1 MKLDN
6 LKDNRVLVVGDLIVD
21 TYHMG
26 SVLRISPEA
35 PIPVVRVTKSFSVLG
50 GAANVARNL
59 KTLHSQPVVIGVR
72 GKDANGDL
80 MERLFRDCD
89 IESHIVCCDYPT
101 ITKTRIV
108 GNRQQIVRVDFETDK
123 MKLPSEVYQQVFSE
137 IERTL
142 PTIDIIVLSDYGKG
156 FCNDTLCHY
165 IIEKANECRK
175 PIIVDPKGNDWYKYG
190 KATFITPNVKEL
202 SDAAGKNLENTDED
216 VITVGRKLQRRFKF
230 DHVLVTRSEKGMT
243 LITNNETYNL
253 PTVAREV
260 FDVSGA
266 GDTVVATLA
275 ASLAGG
281 LQLKQALTL
290 ANQAAGIVV
299 GKSGTQPIHFE
310 ELTISDTYLGDNKL
324 LTMEQL
330 NDLLLILR
338 EKRKKI
344 VFTNGCFDVIHMGHV
359 SYLQEARKLGDV
371 LILGL
376 NSDASVKRLKGE
388 KRPVNN
394 EVSRTKVLSAMS
406 CVDYIIVFDDD
417 TPYNL
422 IKAVRPDF
430 LVKGGDYRVEDVV
443 GREFAGEV
451 KLLNFVEGYSSSK
464 IIGLMNQ

>member
-1 MKLDN
+1 MKLEN
-6 LKDNRVLVVGDLIVD
+6 LKDKCVLVVGDLIVD
-21 TYHMG
+21 TYHTG
-26 SVLRISPEA
+26 DVSRISPEA

-59 KTLHSQPVVIGVR
+59 KTLHCLPVVIGVR

-80 MERLFRDCD
+80 MERLFSDSN
-89 IESHIVCCDYPT
+89 IECHIVCSDFPT
-101 ITKTRIV
+101 ITKSRIV

-123 MKLPSEVYQQVFSE
+123 MKLPSEVYQQVFYE
-137 IERTL
+137 IEQVL
-142 PTIDIIVLSDYGKG
+142 PTVDVIVLSDYGKG
-156 FCNDTLCHY
+156 FCNDTLCRY
-165 IIEKANECRK
+165 LIEKANECMK
-175 PIIVDPKGNDWYKYG
+175 PIIVDPKGNDWYKYS

-202 SDAAGKNLENTDED
+202 SDVVGEHIENTDEN
-216 VITVGRKLQRRFKF
+216 VISAGRKLQKQHKI
-230 DHVLVTRSEKGMT
+230 DHLLVTRSEKGMT
-243 LITNNETYNL
+243 LIDNNEIYNL

-299 GKSGTQPIHFE
+299 GKSGTQPIHLE
-310 ELTISDTYLGDNKL
+310 ELTISNTYLGDNKL

-330 NDLLLILR
+330 NDLLLMLR
-338 EKRKKI
+338 EKRRKI

-359 SYLQEARKLGDV
+359 SYLQEARNLGDV

-394 EVSRTKVLSAMS
+394 EVARAKVLSAMS
-406 CVDYIIVFDDD
+406 CVNFIVVFDED

-422 IKAVRPDF
+422 IKTVRPDV

-451 KLLNFVEGYSSSK
+451 KLINFIEGYSSSK
-464 IIGLMNQ
+464 IIGQMNQ